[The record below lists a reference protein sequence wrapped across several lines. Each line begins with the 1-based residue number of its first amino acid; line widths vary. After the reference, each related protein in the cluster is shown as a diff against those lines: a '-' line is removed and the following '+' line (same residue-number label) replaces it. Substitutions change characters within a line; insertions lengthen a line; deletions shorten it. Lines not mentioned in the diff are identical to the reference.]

1 MAKKMLLVSED
12 MLNAYK
18 QQQLLTPPTVKKLTA
33 LDGEM
38 ESILQRNDIDE
49 AQKAKLYQHAL
60 SQFIV
65 YHDQAK
71 GERSTGTGHPE
82 SSDNDENENE
92 TPISSADFEE
102 EILSFVPQNM
112 KRAAASIMQR
122 MKMHPSKISW
132 DDMGRL
138 VIKNKTVPNTNI
150 LDLVYDAVNAR
161 GKKAP
166 RGSQEF
172 YTALKD
178 INVSETAIKNKKRLQ
193 QMKAQVSSPSSR
205 SGTSQTSEGRQT
217 WTPY

>member
-33 LDGEM
+33 LDEEM
-38 ESILQRNDIDE
+38 EGILQRSDIDE

-60 SQFIV
+60 SRFIV

-71 GERSTGTGHPE
+71 GERSTGSGHPE
-82 SSDNDENENE
+82 SSDTEADENE
-92 TPISSADFEE
+92 TPISSKDIEE
-102 EILSFVPQNM
+102 EILSFVPQGM
-112 KRAAASIMQR
+112 KRAAASIIQR
-122 MKMHPSKISW
+122 IKMHPSKVSW

-138 VIKNKTVPNTNI
+138 VIKHKTVPDTNI
-150 LDLVYDAVNAR
+150 MDLIYDAVNAR

-178 INVSETAIKNKKRLQ
+178 INVSETVIKNKKRLQ
-193 QMKAQVSSPSSR
+193 QIKAPVSSSSSR
-205 SGTSQTSEGRQT
+205 SGTSQTSEGRQK
-217 WTPY
+217 WTKY